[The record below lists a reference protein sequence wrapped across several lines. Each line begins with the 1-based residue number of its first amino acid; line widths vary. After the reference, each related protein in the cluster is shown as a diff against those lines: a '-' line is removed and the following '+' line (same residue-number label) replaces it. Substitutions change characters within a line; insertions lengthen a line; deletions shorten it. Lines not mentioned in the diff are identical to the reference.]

1 MGEFR
6 DRMER
11 DLQIRGFSPST
22 QQCYL
27 ARMKAMI
34 RFFMRSPDEL
44 TLEDINAYQQHL
56 TRDRKVGWGSFNQS
70 VGAIRFF
77 YVVTLEKD
85 WDIQRIPYQK
95 TGRKL
100 PVVLS
105 CEEVSRLFAAVTNLK
120 HRAMLM
126 TAYAAGLRAS
136 EVTHLRVSDID
147 GQRMLL
153 RYLGRYTHRVA
164 ISNHRLVTL
173 DHDHVTF
180 RWNDRARG
188 NPRRLMKLDV
198 QEFCRRFLLHILP
211 SGLMRIRHYGL
222 LANPTRRKHLARCR
236 ELLGETR
243 ERSDQPAPPASHQR
257 TEQPRGHDSNR
268 CPRCQTGRL
277 IRVGSWTFRARA
289 P

>member
-27 ARMKAMI
+27 ARMKAMV

-56 TRDRKVGWGSFNQS
+56 TRDRKVGWGTFNQS

-77 YVVTLEKD
+77 YGVTLEKD

-105 CEEVSRLFAAVTNLK
+105 CEEVSKLFEAVTNLK
-120 HRAMLM
+120 HQAMLM

-147 GQRMLL
+147 
-153 RYLGRYTHRVA
+153 V
-164 ISNHRLVTL
+164 
-173 DHDHVTF
+173 
-180 RWNDRARG
+180 NDAQILQ
-188 NPRRLMKLDV
+188 P
-198 QEFCRRFLLHILP
+198 LLHFHGQHRTTVVCHQGP
-211 SGLMRIRHYGL
+211 RQGPL
-222 LANPTRRKHLARCR
+222 L
-236 ELLGETR
+236 
-243 ERSDQPAPPASHQR
+243 D
-257 TEQPRGHDSNR
+257 
-268 CPRCQTGRL
+268 RL
-277 IRVGSWTFRARA
+277 R
-289 P
+289 

>member
-1 MGEFR
+1 MGKFR

-27 ARMKAMI
+27 ARMKAMVG
-34 RFFMRSPDEL
+34 FFMRSPDEL

-56 TRDRKVGWGSFNQS
+56 TRDRKVGWGTFNQS

-77 YVVTLEKD
+77 YGVTLEKD

-105 CEEVSRLFAAVTNLK
+105 CEEVSKLFEAVTNLK

-136 EVTHLRVSDID
+136 EVTHLRVGDID
-147 GQRMLL
+147 GQRMVVRVEQSKGRQDRYVMLSHKLL
-153 RYLGRYTHRVA
+153 VVLREYWKVYRTTHWLFAGQNPARPLTRASMHKVFRKAKIKAGIAKRATVHTLRHSLATHLLENGVNIRTIQLLLGHRSLRSTEIYTHVARGYLGDTP
-164 ISNHRLVTL
+164 SPL
-173 DHDHVTF
+173 D
-180 RWNDRARG
+180 
-188 NPRRLMKLDV
+188 
-198 QEFCRRFLLHILP
+198 ILP
-211 SGLMRIRHYGL
+211 D
-222 LANPTRRKHLARCR
+222 
-236 ELLGETR
+236 LGD
-243 ERSDQPAPPASHQR
+243 SAS
-257 TEQPRGHDSNR
+257 TKS
-268 CPRCQTGRL
+268 
-277 IRVGSWTFRARA
+277 
-289 P
+289 